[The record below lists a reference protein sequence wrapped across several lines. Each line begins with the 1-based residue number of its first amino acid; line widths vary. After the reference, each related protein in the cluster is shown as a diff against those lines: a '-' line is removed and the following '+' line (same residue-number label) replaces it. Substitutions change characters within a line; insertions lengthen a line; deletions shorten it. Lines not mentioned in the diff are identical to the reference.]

1 MITLLR
7 IDHRLIHGQVAFSWT
22 GYLGADC
29 ILVANDDCVK
39 NELRRATIRLAK
51 PAGVKLVIKNIEDSI
66 AAINAG
72 KTDKYHL
79 FIVVESVRDAYRLA
93 TAVDQITC
101 INVGGLAATPETHP
115 SAADRN
121 INLTDEDE
129 RMLRELME
137 RGKEVELRMVPND
150 APKKL

>member
-29 ILVANDDCVK
+29 ILVANDDCVT

-51 PAGVKLVIKNIEDSI
+51 PAGVKLVIKGIDDSI
-66 AAINAG
+66 AAINSG

-79 FIVVESVRDAYRLA
+79 FIVVDCVRDAYRLA
-93 TAVDQITC
+93 KEIDQITRV
-101 INVGGLAATPETHP
+101 NVGGLKATAQTHP
-115 SAADRN
+115 SSADKN

-129 RMLRELME
+129 SMLRELME
-137 RGKEVELRMVPND
+137 MGKEVELRMVPSN
-150 APKKL
+150 APKTL